1 MFVHVICF
9 AFILNPFK
17 LESSVKI
24 HFFMFLPN
32 GFEVQPMQVLATLHK
47 NLIITL
53 IITLPFGN
61 SSYFSNS
68 QFFMHWSEWEIRQD
82 FFFFPKTLWVLKP
95 RLYHPCKPSTSAIC
109 QQNQCSRVIIERLW
123 GFTHMLTMC
132 ICVEKPLLW
141 HGGSLT
147 QSGFFFWTG
156 DSHCIPL
163 LGLWGLPLQI
173 PLCVYTAAVQ
183 YGVFLICSIKHIVY
197 KSVCLLGFF
206 QGSNYQVKYHSKNY
220 FVYSCILMYEWEN

>member
-1 MFVHVICF
+1 MRDPARLLFLSKNPLSAEATDYITRANPVHQQYASRIN
-9 AFILNPFK
+9 AA
-17 LESSVKI
+17 
-24 HFFMFLPN
+24 
-32 GFEVQPMQVLATLHK
+32 G
-47 NLIITL
+47 
-53 IITLPFGN
+53 
-61 SSYFSNS
+61 
-68 QFFMHWSEWEIRQD
+68 WS
-82 FFFFPKTLWVLKP
+82 LKD
-95 RLYHPCKPSTSAIC
+95 
-109 QQNQCSRVIIERLW
+109 W

>member
-1 MFVHVICF
+1 MVLRCNPCKSKQLYIRTSSSLWLSLCLLETAATSVILSFLC
-9 AFILNPFK
+9 IGLNERSGKTSF
-17 LESSVKI
+17 SVQK
-24 HFFMFLPN
+24 PS
-32 GFEVQPMQVLATLHK
+32 EC
-47 NLIITL
+47 
-53 IITLPFGN
+53 
-61 SSYFSNS
+61 
-68 QFFMHWSEWEIRQD
+68 WSH
-82 FFFFPKTLWVLKP
+82 